1 MLLPFIAGGWEW
13 YPSSSGVAVV
23 GSGRVGGAAAGAAGG
38 VRRAAATAAIT
49 AGGGGGGGV
58 GGGGAAAA
66 TRSMVTLA
74 LRLRFKLLE
83 KCKNGLLCSR

>member
-23 GSGRVGGAAAGAAGG
+23 GSGRVGGGGAAGGGG
-38 VRRAAATAAIT
+38 VRRAAVTAVT
-49 AGGGGGGGV
+49 AGGGGGV